1 MIWILKWVATILY
14 WCCKYELTVSYLGW
28 RVGRPWE
35 RWYIAATNI
44 ELEVTDKFLTI
55 SPLSS
60 VTKCVATGLQSSVGG
75 AISVMDY
82 ANLISHFD
90 RGLGEIAW
98 RFHLKCS
105 QTEETKTI
113 LNKGQP

>member
-14 WCCKYELTVSYLGW
+14 WCCKYELTVSYLGRW
-28 RVGRPWE
+28 VGRQWE